1 MDRKILLDA
10 TLPLHRL
17 DDVLM
22 CGFSRRGNPMEHH
35 IDFTTRLGGG
45 INLDPSQRLRLTLTA
60 EPIVTDFLLPE
71 DRALDVARERLR
83 SSLVRLQYAGLW
95 PIELDELATSI
106 ELLASARVGRAL
118 AIHCDA
124 DHDDDY

>member
-1 MDRKILLDA
+1 MDRKILFDA
-10 TLPLHRL
+10 LVPLQRL
-17 DDVLM
+17 DDWPLA
-22 CGFSRRGNPMEHH
+22 GA
-35 IDFTTRLGGG
+35 
-45 INLDPSQRLRLTLTA
+45 SQRLRLTLTA